1 MIQFT
6 HAGVADA
13 FDAPRHEAAPIALSD
28 DARVGLPD
36 ATIQRGAEA
45 TLGAIFRTFG
55 GAYLQEHAATSSN
68 EQLRVLQLMA
78 LCRTAALGTAHWE
91 CETCGHVRDIHNPCR
106 DRHCGSCGEHLAR
119 QWYDAHSGELLP
131 LAHQHVVF
139 TAAHELHVLLDVW
152 ENRRVI
158 YPLYLRAARDALV
171 RVAGEMLGI
180 MPGQAAFLDSDGG
193 TKGAGLFGFEHGG
206 K

>member
-1 MIQFT
+1 M
-6 HAGVADA
+6 H
-13 FDAPRHEAAPIALSD
+13 
-28 DARVGLPD
+28 
-36 ATIQRGAEA
+36 
-45 TLGAIFRTFG
+45 
-55 GAYLQEHAATSSN
+55 
-68 EQLRVLQLMA
+68 
-78 LCRTAALGTAHWE
+78 
-91 CETCGHVRDIHNPCR
+91 DIHNPCR

-180 MPGQAAFLDSDGG
+180 MPGQAAFLHTWNQWMLMHLHIHTIWPNGG
-193 TKGAGLFGFEHGG
+193 WLIDQPDRFVTVDATQLNKARLINAPARCLVGPPLPGRGARPVGLQRPGGLPRQRWRNKGGRTFWIRTRGEIINCE
-206 K
+206 